1 MHIIKSLMTRFILG
15 ASLLIALI
23 ALISISQ
30 IIADQHKSLFS
41 QWSTDSEKLR
51 LELSSLQQQA
61 QHYKLNAPRDF
72 ESYNRDV
79 AVFYQQFKQEIDSI
93 SKINKELQNSAT
105 KIGESTVLKT
115 INSNADTPL
124 KNSQSMLKAW
134 IQQWLSFRNLM
145 DERLGDPTNPRLEWG
160 AELVLNQY
168 NALQQAANELSASIN
183 KSQSWL
189 YQHHTNISY
198 SLLAF
203 VLSYIIIA
211 LISLAWF
218 VIRPIILTSKA
229 CEQVAA
235 GKYGLHINVPAVGE
249 TKHLQQS
256 FNELSA
262 TTKLVMDMLTEI
274 HQPSDV
280 TNKLQK
286 IYDSGN
292 EALGI
297 NWIGLMTL
305 KEGNFE
311 LISSAPE
318 AQQNNWRHKSVSIH
332 KSFGKDLLASFDK
345 RWLDIHQLS
354 KLALQRHDERF
365 LREVHK
371 HTRAHH
377 MVGHPF
383 HCPKHNGFL
392 ILFTSQQEQGFTPS
406 QIELIKALV
415 SLMSD
420 ALISGLSYETPM
432 SKARINDQYGR
443 EPIH

>member
-1 MHIIKSLMTRFILG
+1 MRIIKSLMTRFILG
-15 ASLLIALI
+15 ATLLIALI
-23 ALISISQ
+23 ALISFSQ
-30 IIADQHKSLFS
+30 IMADQHKSLFS

-51 LELSSLQQQA
+51 FELSSLQQQA
-61 QHYKLNAPRDF
+61 QHYKLNAPRDY

-79 AVFYQQFKQEIDSI
+79 AVFYEQFKQELASI
-93 SKINKELQNSAT
+93 SRINADLLNSAT
-105 KIGESTVLKT
+105 QIEASSVLKV

-124 KNSQSMLKAW
+124 KQSQQMLEAW
-134 IQQWLSFRNLM
+134 VQQWSSVSNLM
-145 DERLGDPTNPRLEWG
+145 DERLGNPTNPRLEWG
-160 AELVLNQY
+160 ADLVLEQY
-168 NALQQAANELSASIN
+168 NVLQQTSNDLSISIN
-183 KSQSWL
+183 KSQAWL
-189 YQHHTNISY
+189 YQHHTTINY

-235 GKYGLHINVPAVGE
+235 GKYGLHIDVPAMGE
-249 TKHLQQS
+249 TKLLQQS

-274 HQPSDV
+274 HQPSNV
-280 TNKLQK
+280 TDKLQR
-286 IYDSGN
+286 IYESGS

-297 NWIGLMTL
+297 NWIGLMAL

-318 AQQNNWRHKSVSIH
+318 ASQHNWRHRSVSVH

-345 RWLDIHQLS
+345 RWLDIRQLS

-371 HTRAHH
+371 NTRAHH

-392 ILFTSQQEQGFTPS
+392 IMFTTQQEGGFTAS
-406 QIELIKALV
+406 QIDLIKALV

-420 ALISGLSYETPM
+420 ALISGLSYEVPV
-432 SKARINDQYGR
+432 DEYGR
-443 EPIH
+443 ELVY

>member
-1 MHIIKSLMTRFILG
+1 MRIIKSLMTRFILG
-15 ASLLIALI
+15 ATLLIALI
-23 ALISISQ
+23 ALISFSQ
-30 IIADQHKSLFS
+30 IMADQHKSIFS
-41 QWSTDSEKLR
+41 KWSTDSEKLR

-79 AVFYQQFKQEIDSI
+79 AVFYKQFKQEIASI
-93 SKINKELQNSAT
+93 SNINTELQNSAT
-105 KIGESTVLKT
+105 EIGDSTILKA

-124 KNSQSMLKAW
+124 KQSQEMLEAW
-134 IQQWLSFRNLM
+134 IQQWISFSDLM

-160 AELVLNQY
+160 ADLVLNQY
-168 NALQQAANELSASIN
+168 TALQQASNELSKSIN
-183 KSQSWL
+183 QSQTWL
-189 YQHHTNISY
+189 YQHHTSINY
-198 SLLAF
+198 SLLVF

-262 TTKLVMDMLTEI
+262 TTKLVMDMLTKI

-280 TNKLQK
+280 TAKLQK
-286 IYDSGN
+286 IYDSGS

-318 AQQNNWRHKSVSIH
+318 ASQNTWRHKSVSIH

-345 RWLDIHQLS
+345 RWLDIRQLS

-371 HTRAHH
+371 NTRAHH

-392 ILFTSQQEQGFTPS
+392 ILFTTQQEEGFTPS

-420 ALISGLSYETPM
+420 ALISGLSYEVPL
-432 SKARINDQYGR
+432 DEYGR
-443 EPIH
+443 EAVH